1 MLDVIVTCLPHSDEV
16 TMFPQV
22 RGYYLA
28 KYLAHWGHLRAE
40 FHPLPLPGAECRVLI
55 SSEYQAPAAYFE
67 ERLEPLL
74 KDVQAER
81 MYCAVTYSLR
91 RDPTHFSRAQCEWFA
106 ERGGA
111 LVHLPAPEFEPYEH
125 WIGIGVDRDVVGPEP
140 GRERNRILFDF
151 PRSGVE
157 DAASQFDP
165 AFVEAVRGQFPLLV
179 LVGSGPVDSPLRAL
193 FDEWVPYGQPHAQ
206 YTRRALGGLIAFV
219 PGWEETMG
227 LSTAEAQ
234 VAGACIVHSRDQLPD
249 FMLCP
254 EADVRYQA
262 GERDSLVEALAEACS
277 RDATR
282 ISVEASVRFDYFA
295 VSRRARRAI
304 GLEPSQEQ

>member
-1 MLDVIVTCLPHSDEV
+1 
-16 TMFPQV
+16 
-22 RGYYLA
+22 
-28 KYLAHWGHLRAE
+28 
-40 FHPLPLPGAECRVLI
+40 
-55 SSEYQAPAAYFE
+55 
-67 ERLEPLL
+67 
-74 KDVQAER
+74 
-81 MYCAVTYSLR
+81 
-91 RDPTHFSRAQCEWFA
+91 
-106 ERGGA
+106 
-111 LVHLPAPEFEPYEH
+111 VHLPAPEFEPYEH